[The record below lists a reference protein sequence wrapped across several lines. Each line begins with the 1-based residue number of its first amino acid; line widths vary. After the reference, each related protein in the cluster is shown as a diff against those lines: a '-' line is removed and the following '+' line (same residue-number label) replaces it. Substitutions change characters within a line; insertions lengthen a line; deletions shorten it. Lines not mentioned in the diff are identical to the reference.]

1 MERIS
6 SVDDILGTYWKLDP
20 QGEGQNTGAAAGVPP
35 LLHGAS
41 EALKLGLSYGDDK
54 VGTMMNRSASEWAF
68 QEFLK
73 EHMAAAAASVT
84 AAPQLGYGRKP
95 VIYEESED
103 DEKEAESDEVSG
115 ASAAAAPHVIAAP
128 DQEVTRPTTSR
139 SIMADDV
146 EVTGAL
152 NPLFS
157 GLRDEVNCGDQTSNP
172 QEYEHFLK
180 YKLDLAC
187 AAVALTRPIT
197 GGGLK
202 LRSAAAQ
209 HPIPA
214 TDASCGVDTVQR
226 TSAEPIGIPA
236 LPPKPQC
243 GAASAVPQRKTQPVT
258 SGSEIS
264 DDDPDIEHG
273 HNMNPGDEKRVRRYG
288 TMCFPKNQH

>member
-6 SVDDILGTYWKLDP
+6 SIDDILGTYWKLDP

-54 VGTMMNRSASEWAF
+54 VGAVMNRSASEWAF

-115 ASAAAAPHVIAAP
+115 ASAAAAAAPHVIAAP
-128 DQEVTRPTTSR
+128 DQEVMRPSSSR
-139 SIMADDV
+139 RIMADDV

-187 AAVALTRPIT
+187 AAVALTRVCHLT
-197 GGGLK
+197 FSFCFRFK
-202 LRSAAAQ
+202 LQKFGHQPAREKWKNNAQ
-209 HPIPA
+209 GCCLGEGFFCVYYCYFSSTCFHCLTVA
-214 TDASCGVDTVQR
+214 NGFGV
-226 TSAEPIGIPA
+226 GW
-236 LPPKPQC
+236 L
-243 GAASAVPQRKTQPVT
+243 
-258 SGSEIS
+258 
-264 DDDPDIEHG
+264 
-273 HNMNPGDEKRVRRYG
+273 
-288 TMCFPKNQH
+288 MCVSSQLQEVV